1 MGTFITMSG
10 GGMRYDR
17 EKRGRGL
24 FGESRERVQ
33 LGEIVKLQVNTVSQK
48 EYLSS
53 SFILIFLFKKREFD
67 ELAAIAQYDY
77 DDDNNNN

>member
-24 FGESRERVQ
+24 FGESSGERV
-33 LGEIVKLQVNTVSQK
+33 
-48 EYLSS
+48 
-53 SFILIFLFKKREFD
+53 
-67 ELAAIAQYDY
+67 
-77 DDDNNNN
+77 